1 MMIILLLLLLLLVS
15 HNYYYECFIFNSTPF
30 HRIFTYSRP
39 TLKATFNRPLFLKR
53 CSPSFYSSVVTPS
66 YRAIDFKSLP
76 YFTQCLKRKLSVSM
90 LHTIT
95 FTFHSIWNLSKLYVK
110 AMFPKQSNFRLHH
123 WIAELRKTPVP
134 NFRAKCDESLP
145 RRGRVVCLSPLL
157 RHWPTERE
165 VHVGQNAVLGRKEGR
180 RASVSTRC
188 ISWSLT

>member
-1 MMIILLLLLLLLVS
+1 MKEESILIVTIVMMIILLLLLLLLVS

-53 CSPSFYSSVVTPS
+53 YSPSFYSSVVTPS

-110 AMFPKQSNFRLHH
+110 AMFPKQSNFQTTSL
-123 WIAELRKTPVP
+123 
-134 NFRAKCDESLP
+134 NSRAKKDS
-145 RRGRVVCLSPLL
+145 SP
-157 RHWPTERE
+157 
-165 VHVGQNAVLGRKEGR
+165 QF
-180 RASVSTRC
+180 
-188 ISWSLT
+188 